1 MIFYFG
7 VNQKKNARKTSYI
20 TCKLLEKVKI
30 SGTIKYSKHEY

>member
-20 TCKLLEKVKI
+20 TFKLLVKFKI
-30 SGTIKYSKHEY
+30 LGRIQYSKHEY